1 MADEQIYIGP
11 DEDLT
16 SIRERLHKISNRH
29 IVLVVPSQTQLRSHV
44 SWRLLHSTARGL
56 GKDIQIVSPDRQ
68 IRSVAKAAGFK
79 AAPLQGTPV
88 IARSRG
94 GSSPSRFGLGGKTS
108 PGLRTPPTRGSSS
121 QQNVSPGRDS
131 ANSQNTTP
139 TRDSAVKRNVPP
151 VKGNAAPQR
160 TPPVDGNMPIQD
172 IPPAMGNIPVQ
183 DAPGETT
190 TGIPQ
195 NDQLSQQHDDYL
207 WQQQENFATGGFIR
221 PHSSTFDPGDY
232 DLAPA
237 SSVHPL
243 GSSYEDEEP
252 DLFLED
258 FRHAQSIREA
268 AQTNEANTAVPSTG
282 RTVPP
287 QETPDIIDLSSM
299 PGEVDDPLSK
309 MVDDHP
315 SSLPEQRGGVVFHH
329 PDEDVADIANEP
341 TGVLHIEDLG
351 DTDDEFYHRQSSATL
366 DWGKETLDPD
376 EEQDIP
382 GPPRVH
388 GVRPR
393 KSRTGGMQPPQ
404 SSRSNLGSEQVA
416 QPIPPVYNQKTRFS
430 PPGGSASPPARGAG
444 SRTPPVAPTP
454 PVRTTQ
460 RKPARPNQ
468 RPTGASVTQAP
479 RTTPKAKTPQAQKPK
494 KKNSGNLGLGVAGL
508 ASILVIFLIGLFAFL
523 GPTADVTV
531 TLRSHNY
538 PLQLELTAKSAS
550 RMNVSL
556 HTVPAQVL
564 PYDASVS
571 GAGHATGT
579 TTVGTVQATGTVL
592 FTNTSASPV
601 VVPNNTIIATT
612 NNVQFVTQAE
622 VLVLSGA
629 TNTNLA
635 PVQAV
640 VAGTGGNVSSGS
652 ITVIPQ
658 ESLTR
663 IQQANPSLASIK
675 LTVLNPNATTGGGA
689 GSATTITNQDVT
701 ALKQQLNLQLQTSI
715 NAYIK
720 KNTQTGDQLGKIV
733 QTDLPPVV
741 TPSIGSI
748 VTGGSFLM
756 TIKTHISVLVVK
768 AATIKAA
775 SISEINAALVKQ
787 SPGLAL
793 VPQQPPEI
801 TKLTNKPSKDGNSIV
816 LNFTAVGQV
825 APKIPDDTIRQLV
838 SGKSPADAKSILKAS
853 SSGIPDVV
861 DTYVIISPNFIH
873 WVTFYQPHITVH
885 YKAAPQPPKKK

>member
-16 SIRERLHKISNRH
+16 SIRERLHKIQKRH
-29 IVLVVPSQTQLRSHV
+29 IVLVVPSETQLRSHV
-44 SWRLLHSTARGL
+44 SWRLLHSTARDL
-56 GKDIQIVSPDRQ
+56 GKDVQIVSPDRQ

-79 AAPLQGTPV
+79 AAPLQGSPV

-94 GSSPSRFGLGGKTS
+94 GSSPSRSGLGGKTS

-121 QQNVSPGRDS
+121 QQNVPPGRGS
-131 ANSQNTTP
+131 ASPQNMSP
-139 TRDSAVKRNVPP
+139 TQDSAVERNVPP
-151 VKGNAAPQR
+151 ASSE
-160 TPPVDGNMPIQD
+160 MPIQD

-183 DAPGETT
+183 GAPGETT

-195 NDQLSQQHDDYL
+195 NDQLSQQHDDRP
-207 WQQQENFATGGFIR
+207 WQQQEDFATGGFIR
-221 PHSSTFDPGDY
+221 PHSSTYDPDDY
-232 DLAPA
+232 DLGPA

-252 DLFLED
+252 DFFLED

-282 RTVPP
+282 NTVPP
-287 QETPDIIDLSSM
+287 QETPDIIDLSSV
-299 PGEVDDPLSK
+299 PGEVDDPLSY

-315 SSLPEQRGGVVFHH
+315 SSLPEQRGGVIFHH
-329 PDEDVADIANEP
+329 LDEDVADIANEP
-341 TGVLHIEDLG
+341 TDVLHIEDLG
-351 DTDDEFYHRQSSATL
+351 DMDDEFYHRQSSSTL

-404 SSRSNLGSEQVA
+404 APRSNLGAEHMA
-416 QPIPPVYNQKTRFS
+416 QPLPPVYNQKTRFS
-430 PPGGSASPPARGAG
+430 PPGGSASPPVKGAG
-444 SRTPPVAPTP
+444 SRTSPVAPTP
-454 PVRTTQ
+454 PVRSTQ
-460 RKPARPNQ
+460 PKPARPNQ
-468 RPTGASVTQAP
+468 RPTGAPVTKVP
-479 RTTPKAKTPQAQKPK
+479 RPTPKTAAPQAKKPK
-494 KKNSGNLGLGVAGL
+494 KKSSGNLGLGVTGL

-523 GPTADVTV
+523 GPTADVTI

-538 PLQLELTAKSAS
+538 PLQLELTANGAS
-550 RMNVSL
+550 HMDVSR

-571 GAGHATGT
+571 RTGHAIGT

-601 VVPNNTIIATT
+601 VVPNGTIIATT

-640 VAGTGGNVSSGS
+640 VAGTGGNVSRGS

-663 IQQANPSLASIK
+663 IQQANPSVASIK
-675 LTVLNPNATTGGGA
+675 LAVLNPNGTGGGGA
-689 GSATTITNQDVT
+689 GSATTVTNQDVT
-701 ALKQQLNLQLQTSI
+701 ALKQQLNLQLKADI
-715 NAYIK
+715 KAYIK

-733 QTDLPPVV
+733 QTDSPPVV
-741 TPSIGSI
+741 TPPVGSI
-748 VTGGSFLM
+748 VTSGSFLM

-775 SISEINAALVKQ
+775 SIAEINAALVKL
-787 SPGLAL
+787 SPGSAL
-793 VPQQPPEI
+793 VPQQPPVI
-801 TKLTNKPSKDGNSIV
+801 TKLTNKPSRDGNSII

-838 SGKSPADAKSILKAS
+838 SGKSPDDAKSTLKAS
-853 SSGIPDVV
+853 SSGIPEVV
-861 DTYVIISPNFIH
+861 DTHVTTSPSFIH

-885 YKAAPQPPKKK
+885 YKVAPPPPKKK